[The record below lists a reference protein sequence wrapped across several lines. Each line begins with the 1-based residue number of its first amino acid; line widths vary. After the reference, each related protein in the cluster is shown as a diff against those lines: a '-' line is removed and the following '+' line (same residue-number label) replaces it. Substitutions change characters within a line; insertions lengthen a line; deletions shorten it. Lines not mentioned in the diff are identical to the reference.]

1 MSKKENIIVGLDIG
15 TTKICAIVGEMTT
28 SGIDI
33 IGIGTHPSKGLRKG
47 VVVNIDNTVE
57 SIKST
62 IEEAEL
68 MSGREIKS
76 VFAGI
81 AGGHIKSMNSHGIVA
96 VKGGEVEEADI
107 KRAAEAAKAIA
118 MPLDRRLIHVLP
130 KYYIVDD
137 QDGVRDPIGMSGVR
151 LEAKIHIVTASVT
164 SVENIVKSVNRVG
177 LDVNDIVLEQLASSE
192 AVMSQDEK
200 ELGVALVDI
209 GGGTTDIAVFA
220 DGSIKYTAVLP
231 IGGNYVTND
240 ISVGLRTPAI
250 VAEKTKMQYGC
261 AYSPLISEDET
272 IEVSSVGGRNPRKV
286 SRHVLGDI
294 IEPRVAEILSL
305 AHREIIK
312 SGYED
317 LLAAGVILTGGTSN
331 IEGITELGE
340 QVFNMPVRIGYP
352 VDIGGIVDTINNPIY
367 ATAVGLVI
375 YGSKHKPG
383 LLFKKKEKNI
393 VGKIIKSMK
402 RWFDDFF

>member
-352 VDIGGIVDTINNPIY
+352 VDVGGIVDIINNPIY

-375 YGSKHKPG
+375 YGSKNKSG
-383 LLFKKKEKNI
+383 VLFKKKEKNM
-393 VGKIIKSMK
+393 VSKIIKSMK

>member
-1 MSKKENIIVGLDIG
+1 MAKRENIIVGLDIG
-15 TTKICAIVGEMTT
+15 TTKTCAIVGEMTA
-28 SGIDI
+28 SGMDI

-57 SIKST
+57 SIKNA

-96 VKGGEVEEADI
+96 VKGGEVDEADV
-107 KRAAEAAKAIA
+107 KRAVEAAKAIA
-118 MPLDRRLIHVLP
+118 MPLDRRLIHSLP

-137 QDGVRDPIGMSGVR
+137 QDGVKDPIGMSGVR
-151 LEAKIHIVTASVT
+151 LEAKIHMVTASVT

-220 DGSIKYTAVLP
+220 DGSIKHTAVLP

-240 ISVGLRTPAI
+240 ISVGLRTPSV
-250 VAEKTKMQYGC
+250 VAERTKIQYGC
-261 AYSPLISEDET
+261 AYTPLISQDET
-272 IEVSSVGGRNPRKV
+272 IEVSSVGGRNPRNV

-294 IEPRVAEILSL
+294 IEPRIAEILSL

-317 LLAAGVILTGGTSN
+317 LLAAGVVLTGGTSN

-340 QVFNMPVRIGYP
+340 QVFNMPVRRGYP
-352 VDIGGIVDTINNPIY
+352 DDVGGIVDTINNPIY
-367 ATAVGLVI
+367 ATGVGLVI
-375 YGSKHKPG
+375 YGSTNQSG
-383 LLFKKKEKNI
+383 VLFKKKEKNI
-393 VGKIIKSMK
+393 MGRITKSMK
-402 RWFDDFF
+402 KWFDDFF